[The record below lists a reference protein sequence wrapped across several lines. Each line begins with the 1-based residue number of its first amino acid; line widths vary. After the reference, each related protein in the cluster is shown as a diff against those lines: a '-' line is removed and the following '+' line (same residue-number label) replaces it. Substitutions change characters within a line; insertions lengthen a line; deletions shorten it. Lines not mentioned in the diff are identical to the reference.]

1 MESYEITTPPA
12 SGSSTPRYRVN
23 DMEIKPKKK
32 GIRGWQVAVLML
44 LSGVVSVVLVFA
56 VLINYGNEFYSKYD
70 SQVISDLLQCV
81 DQYYYFDGDKPDTD
95 KLLNA
100 AAKAL
105 VAEIGDP
112 YAEYFSD
119 EEYNAYRDNLNGN
132 YKGIGVLVSL
142 DPDGRGLMVER
153 AYINN
158 PAYNAGVR
166 DGDIITSVNGNQL
179 KDRDLNEASELLM
192 GDDGSTAE
200 LGIMREGE
208 QQPLTI
214 SVKRGDVTV
223 TRVFSERLENNIGYI
238 CIEEFTGDAAEAFD
252 TQLNELLNSGI
263 TSLIIDL
270 RNNPGG
276 SLDTVVEIAD
286 RVLPECTITTLSGKM
301 VDPPREYRSDNKQK
315 LDIPYVVLVN
325 GNSASA
331 SEVFSSAVQ
340 DNNAAKLIGTTTFGK
355 GIVQTSWSLGEG
367 EGMIKLTTDAYTT
380 PNGRHIHGVGLTPD
394 IAVELPEELEGMSP
408 YALINAHRDSDTQL
422 SSAIEYLL
430 SIAD

>member
-1 MESYEITTPPA
+1 MEDYERSTPPTT
-12 SGSSTPRYRVN
+12 GSSMPRYKVN
-23 DMEIKPKKK
+23 DMVIKPQKK

-56 VLINYGNEFYSKYD
+56 VLINYGNQIYSKYD

-81 DQYYYFDGDKPDTD
+81 DQYYYFDEDKPDTD

-132 YKGIGVLVSL
+132 YKGIGVLVGL
-142 DPDGRGLMVER
+142 DPDGRGLTVER

-166 DGDIITSVNGNQL
+166 DGDIITSVNGNQI
-179 KDRDLNEASELLM
+179 KDKDLNQAAELLM
-192 GDDGSTAE
+192 GDDGSIAE
-200 LGIMREGE
+200 LGILREGE
-208 QQPLTI
+208 AQPLTI
-214 SVKRGDVTV
+214 SVKRGDVVV
-223 TRVFSERLENNIGYI
+223 TRVFSEKLENNIGYI

-252 TQLNELLNSGI
+252 TQLNELLSSGI

-286 RVLPECTITTLSGKM
+286 RVLPKCTITTLSGKM
-301 VDPPREYRSDNKQK
+301 VDPPREYRSDDKQK
-315 LDIPYVVLVN
+315 LEIPYVVLVN
-325 GNSASA
+325 ENSASA

-394 IAVELPEELEGMSP
+394 IEVELPEELKGLSP
-408 YALINAHRDSDTQL
+408 YALMNAHRDSDTQL

-430 SIAD
+430 SIDD

>member
-1 MESYEITTPPA
+1 MEYYEKNTPPA
-12 SGSSTPRYRVN
+12 TGSSMPRYKVN
-23 DMEIKPKKK
+23 DMEIKPSKK

-56 VLINYGNEFYSKYD
+56 VLLNYGSKLYSKYD
-70 SQVISDLLQCV
+70 SQVISDLLESV
-81 DQYYYFDGDKPDTD
+81 DRYYYFDEEKPDTET
-95 KLLNA
+95 LLNA

-105 VAEIGDP
+105 IAEIGDP

-132 YKGIGVLVSL
+132 YKGIGVLVGL
-142 DPDGRGLMVER
+142 DPDGRGLIVER
-153 AYINN
+153 AYTNN

-166 DGDIITSVNGNQL
+166 DGDIITSINGNQL
-179 KDRDLNEASELLM
+179 KDTDFNGAAEMLM

-200 LGIMREGE
+200 LGIIREGE
-208 QQPLTI
+208 AQPLTI
-214 SVKRGDVTV
+214 SVKRGDVVV
-223 TRVFSERLENNIGYI
+223 TRVFSEKLENNIGYI
-238 CIEEFTGDAAEAFD
+238 CIEEFTGDAAEAVN
-252 TQLNELLNSGI
+252 TQLNELLDNGI

-286 RVLPECTITTLSGKM
+286 RVLPECTITTLSGKL

-315 LDIPYVVLVN
+315 LEIPYVVLVN
-325 GNSASA
+325 NNSASA

-422 SSAIEYLL
+422 SAAIEYLL
-430 SIAD
+430 SIDN